1 MPGPQGLT
9 LRPTSQESVGPHR
22 RVPGLALHCRH
33 ELQKRPLQHSAP
45 SVPGGGARIAAGGRA
60 TPGDLPQSKPLST
73 RTCYRPR
80 LGRGWGSGAFS
91 PRGALLPGDPGA
103 RPGRA
108 DMGPLHQKTDAEPGE
123 ASPSRGE
130 GWEGSGQPRVPGRP
144 GATCTGDKADV
155 LKMRAGVSPTPA
167 SD

>member
-45 SVPGGGARIAAGGRA
+45 SVPGGRARIAAGGSR
-60 TPGDLPQSKPLST
+60 
-73 RTCYRPR
+73 R
-80 LGRGWGSGAFS
+80 LGTFLKANLLCPHTPATVPGSGAFS

-108 DMGPLHQKTDAEPGE
+108 DMGPLHQQTDAEPGE
-123 ASPSRGE
+123 AESTTR
-130 GWEGSGQPRVPGRP
+130 
-144 GATCTGDKADV
+144 
-155 LKMRAGVSPTPA
+155 
-167 SD
+167 